1 MHIELMKRILMD
13 RPGAPAEVVRI
24 EEVAEPAAPGPH
36 EALLELVA
44 SPVHPADL
52 LTIMG
57 MYAGEPGPMP
67 KVLGKEGLG
76 KVLQVGELVKHLKPG
91 DVAPV
96 LQAHDGVWQERQ
108 NVPAENLV
116 ALPPGGDPLQY
127 AMSFANPLTALL
139 LLRPLQM
146 GDWVMQNA
154 ANSSVGQYLIQLA
167 KKQGIR
173 TINVV
178 RREGL
183 AGELHNLGTD
193 VVLVDNA
200 DLPRRVRAAT
210 GGAPVKLAI
219 DAVAGEASARL
230 AACLSSGGVLCN
242 YGMMSGRNVQVSPA
256 TLIGN
261 DITVRGFWLPV
272 AMSKLPAPERAS
284 AFGEIIPLVASGI
297 LKAKVEATYPLARIH
312 DALEH
317 AAKGERTGK
326 VLLTLR

>member
-1 MHIELMKRILMD
+1 MKRIMMD

-24 EEVAEPAAPGPH
+24 EEIAEPGAPGSH
-36 EALLELVA
+36 EALMELVA

-57 MYAGEPGPMP
+57 MYAGDPGPMP
-67 KVLGKEGLG
+67 KALGKEGLG

-96 LQAHDGVWQERQ
+96 LLPQDGVWQERQ

-139 LLRPLQM
+139 LLRPVQM
-146 GDWVMQNA
+146 GDWVIQNA

-178 RREGL
+178 RRDGL
-183 AGELHNLGTD
+183 AEELHNLGAD

-200 DLPRRVRAAT
+200 DLPRRVMAAT

-219 DAVAGEASARL
+219 DAVAGESAARL
-230 AACLSSGGVLCN
+230 SACLSPGGVLCN

-256 TLIGN
+256 ALIGN

-272 AMSKLPAPERAS
+272 AMGKLEAAERAS
-284 AFGEIIPLVASGI
+284 AFGEIIPLVASGM

-312 DALEH
+312 DALAH
-317 AAKGERTGK
+317 AAKGERKGK